1 MFANKQASYKLASVD
16 TTVMVAGQAGCS
28 FILELEL
35 KGSDGDAFP
44 VYLIGRHLCW
54 LVGLYRQA
62 FLFSSPHF
70 HSAAATPL
78 FIRIIYLFQ

>member
-1 MFANKQASYKLASVD
+1 MKNEVLLDTKSQKLLENVANKQATYKLASVD

-44 VYLIGRHLCW
+44 VYLIGRHLC
-54 LVGLYRQA
+54 
-62 FLFSSPHF
+62 
-70 HSAAATPL
+70 
-78 FIRIIYLFQ
+78 